1 MQENLQSNINND
13 VANNQ
18 QQNSTQEVEQ
28 SSDYCS
34 AMVPNFERRCM
45 DIISDRDVFKNVC
58 DLIEVKEIITP
69 LDFGS
74 RKIKLQSTDEDGETT
89 EYIVPMSALK
99 SRESLYNDIIED
111 GFILGNPNF
120 ATHLSSYIST
130 EVRKAMKKK
139 ASYTHY
145 SIGWLEVDGEWCFC
159 LDTII
164 GSSKNSKST
173 RKLKFKKG
181 DEQAYFDFI
190 DNTIMKT
197 IPWQTAFALG
207 LTPVVASRIREH
219 TGIEMMFLD
228 VLGGSSTGKSTMQ
241 HFVTSLFSDA
251 NISHK
256 NLFRT
261 FNATANAMIAANSQ
275 INGVCINIDD
285 CSSVGKDFNWD
296 KFIYEIASGSAKSRC
311 KKEGSLDDA
320 DEKSW
325 SGMMEVTSEVPLVN
339 DETLLGATARLLVAD
354 NIKWTASA
362 NEAKEIKSFCKQ
374 NYGHVGPKF
383 VAKLIKKTKQE
394 GNISF
399 LEYAYTNEVDK
410 IKQLFEETDNV
421 CERVIDQLGLIA
433 LTCDLIEEFLGY
445 KLEKDKILDIFIKR
459 EKQEVQKR
467 KYDEAAQA
475 FDIVKENI
483 VKNMSRLKKYR
494 EEKVDNCIGTIK
506 TKGDKTTY
514 SVLATTVS
522 FWLTKFQDTQKIF
535 QQWAEDGLIIK
546 TNEKKHEYKPKDT
559 WLTGNARVV
568 SFNLDKDNLNC
579 WDEIDTKYHSSTN
592 T

>member
-1 MQENLQSNINND
+1 MEQNNLQSNTNNEVD
-13 VANNQ
+13 NNQ
-18 QQNSTQEVEQ
+18 QQNSTQEVERN
-28 SSDYCS
+28 SDYCS

-45 DIISDRDVFKNVC
+45 DIISDRDVFKNVS

-69 LDFGS
+69 LDFGG
-74 RKIKLQSTDEDGETT
+74 RKIKLQSTDEDGEIT
-89 EYIVPMSALK
+89 EYIVPMSALR

-139 ASYTHY
+139 ATYTHHT
-145 SIGWLEVDGEWCFC
+145 IGWLEVDGEWCFC

-164 GSSKNSKST
+164 GSCKNSKST
-173 RKLKFKKG
+173 RKLRFKKG
-181 DEQAYFDFI
+181 DEQAYWDFI

-197 IPWQTAFALG
+197 VPWQTAFALG
-207 LTPVVASRIREH
+207 LTPVIASRIKEH

-296 KFIYEIASGSAKSRC
+296 KFIYEIAAGSAKSRC
-311 KKEGSLDDA
+311 KKEGSLDNA
-320 DEKSW
+320 EEKSW

-339 DETLLGATARLLVAD
+339 DETLLGATARLLVVD
-354 NIKWTASA
+354 NIEWTASA
-362 NEAKEIKSFCKQ
+362 DEAKEVKAFCKQ
-374 NYGHVGPKF
+374 NFGHVGPKY
-383 VAKLIKKTKQE
+383 VTKLIEKIKQE
-394 GNISF
+394 GDINF
-399 LEYAYTNEVDK
+399 LEIAYTKEVNK
-410 IKQLFEETDNV
+410 IKQQFEETDNV
-421 CERVIDQLGLIA
+421 CDRVIDQLGLIA

-475 FDIVKENI
+475 LDTIKENI
-483 VKNMSRLKKYR
+483 VKNMSHLKSYR
-494 EEKVDNCIGTIK
+494 EQKVDNCLGTIK
-506 TKGDKTTY
+506 TKGNTTIYSILVGTINAWLNKIKDK
-514 SVLATTVS
+514 SRIFCL
-522 FWLTKFQDTQKIF
+522 KI
-535 QQWAEDGLIIK
+535 
-546 TNEKKHEYKPKDT
+546 
-559 WLTGNARVV
+559 R
-568 SFNLDKDNLNC
+568 S
-579 WDEIDTKYHSSTN
+579 
-592 T
+592 